1 VVDPKVIVMEPSD
14 SQARTLVALL
24 RFLDLEP
31 FRFHDL
37 AELGRATEGAHD
49 WLALIVGA
57 ETIAKE
63 GPELVARLR
72 AMAEPLPVIY
82 LSSDGLPKIA
92 ESSGDLAWLHLEL
105 PVKQRRLSAVLN
117 QAQNVRNGHPTQP
130 GAHHFRPSGNSA
142 AMRAVHRLV
151 EQVAPYDTNVLIL
164 GESGTGKELVARHI
178 HELSGRS
185 GHPFVPVNCGAIP
198 ADLLESELFGHEK
211 GAFTGALSTR
221 VGRFEFAE
229 GGTLFLDE
237 IGDMSLQMQVK
248 LLRVLQERS
257 FERVGSNRTMHCNVR
272 IIAATHRDLEA
283 AILAGRFR
291 EDLFY
296 RLNVFPVQM
305 PPLRER
311 LDDLPILIE
320 HLVRRQGENAGR
332 HIRLNKSAMSCLAR
346 NRWPGNVRE
355 LANLLERLA
364 ILYPDQ
370 TIGAEDLPER
380 YRAGGASAHASA
392 WLDGDVR
399 LPRPP
404 ADDPPAPVGRLPT
417 PSRAAERRRVVDA
430 AAVDAAEVDTAA
442 VDTVGAD
449 STTERRMLDARFGT
463 DESEEI
469 EPGEHALMS
478 GGIDL
483 KDHLSA
489 IEIGLIRKALA
500 QADGTVAGAA
510 RLLRIRRTTLVEKLR
525 KYRLTA

>member
-1 VVDPKVIVMEPSD
+1 VVDAKVIVMEPSD
-14 SQARTLVALL
+14 SQASELAALL

-31 FRFHDL
+31 VRFHDL
-37 AELGRATEGAHD
+37 AELGRKTEGAHD

-57 ETIAKE
+57 ETIARE

-72 AMAEPLPVIY
+72 AMAQPLPVIF
-82 LSSDGLPKIA
+82 LSGDGLPKIA
-92 ESSGDLAWLHLEL
+92 ESSGDIAWLHLDL

-117 QAQNVRNGHPTQP
+117 QAQSVRNGHPTQP
-130 GAHHFRPSGNSA
+130 GAHRFRPSGNSA
-142 AMRAVHRLV
+142 AMRVVHRLV
-151 EQVAPYDTNVLIL
+151 EQVAPFDTNVLIL
-164 GESGTGKELVARHI
+164 GESGTGKEMVARHV
-178 HELSGRS
+178 HELSGRA

-221 VGRFEFAE
+221 LGRFEFAE

-248 LLRVLQERS
+248 LLRILQERS
-257 FERVGSNRTMHCNVR
+257 FERVGSNRTIHCNVR
-272 IIAATHRDLEA
+272 IIAATHRDLDA

-311 LDDLPILIE
+311 LEDLPVLID
-320 HLVRRQGENAGR
+320 HLVRRQGQNAGR
-332 HIRLNKSAMSCLAR
+332 HIRLDKGAMRCLSA

-370 TIGAEDLPER
+370 TVTADDLPER
-380 YRAGGASAHASA
+380 YRTSGTGAWFGGGMSIMPAPQGVLEGLTAVTAVRPDEPLDESSDGE
-392 WLDGDVR
+392 DGDASD
-399 LPRPP
+399 LL
-404 ADDPPAPVGRLPT
+404 DDAE
-417 PSRAAERRRVVDA
+417 AA
-430 AAVDAAEVDTAA
+430 
-442 VDTVGAD
+442 
-449 STTERRMLDARFGT
+449 GT
-463 DESEEI
+463 
-469 EPGEHALMS
+469 LLKS

-489 IEIGLIRKALA
+489 IEIGLIRKALEE
-500 QADGTVAGAA
+500 ADGTVAGAA
-510 RLLRIRRTTLVEKLR
+510 RLLKIRRTTLVEKLR
-525 KYRLTA
+525 KYRLSA

>member
-1 VVDPKVIVMEPSD
+1 MEPSD
-14 SQARTLVALL
+14 SQARTLEALL
-24 RFLDLEP
+24 RFLDLAP
-31 FRFHDL
+31 VRFHDL
-37 AELGRATEGAHD
+37 AELGRQTEGAHD

-57 ETIAKE
+57 ETIQKE

-72 AMAEPLPVIY
+72 ALAQPLPVIY
-82 LSSDGLPKIA
+82 LSGDGLPKIA
-92 ESSGDLAWLHLEL
+92 ESSGDLAWLQLEL

-130 GAHHFRPSGNSA
+130 GTYRFRPSGTSP
-142 AMRAVHRLV
+142 AMRAIHRLV

-164 GESGTGKELVARHI
+164 GESGTGKEMVARHV

-248 LLRVLQERS
+248 LLRVLQERT
-257 FERVGSNRTMHCNVR
+257 FERVGSNRTIACNVR
-272 IIAATHRDLEA
+272 IIAATHRDLDA
-283 AILAGRFR
+283 AIVAGRFR

-296 RLNVFPVQM
+296 RLNVFPMQM

-311 LDDLPILIE
+311 LEDLPVLIE
-320 HLVRRQGENAGR
+320 HLLCRQGQNAGR
-332 HIRLNKSAMSCLAR
+332 HIRLEKSAMRCLVR

-370 TIGAEDLPER
+370 TITAADLPER
-380 YRAGGASAHASA
+380 YRASESAPFPG
-392 WLDGDVR
+392 GDVR
-399 LPRPP
+399 TVSGGPQLVRDTSGVREPLVLREAEDVRDAGDVRDTAVVSD
-404 ADDPPAPVGRLPT
+404 ADDSRDEGDEDSEASFASCESLDGGPAV
-417 PSRAAERRRVVDA
+417 
-430 AAVDAAEVDTAA
+430 
-442 VDTVGAD
+442 
-449 STTERRMLDARFGT
+449 
-463 DESEEI
+463 ES
-469 EPGEHALMS
+469 ALKK
-478 GGIDL
+478 GGINL

-489 IEIGLIRKALA
+489 IEIGLIRKALEE
-500 QADGTVAGAA
+500 ADGTVAEAA
-510 RLLRIRRTTLVEKLR
+510 RLLNMRRTTLVEKLR
-525 KYRLTA
+525 KYRVYA

>member
-1 VVDPKVIVMEPSD
+1 MEPSD
-14 SQARTLVALL
+14 SQARELEALL

-31 FRFHDL
+31 VRFHDL
-37 AELGRATEGAHD
+37 AELGRKTEGAHD

-57 ETIAKE
+57 ETIAAD
-63 GPELVARLR
+63 GPALVERLR
-72 AMAEPLPVIY
+72 AMAQPLPVIF
-82 LSSDGLPKIA
+82 LSRNGLPQIA
-92 ESSGDLAWLHLEL
+92 ESSGDIAWLHLDL

-130 GAHHFRPSGNSA
+130 GAHRFRPSGDSG
-142 AMRAVHRLV
+142 AMRAIHRLI
-151 EQVAPYDTNVLIL
+151 EQVAPFDTNVLVL
-164 GESGTGKELVARHI
+164 GESGTGKEMVARHI
-178 HELSGRS
+178 HELSGRA

-221 VGRFEFAE
+221 LGRFEFAE

-248 LLRVLQERS
+248 LLRVLQERT
-257 FERVGSNRTMHCNVR
+257 FERVGSNRTILCNVR
-272 IIAATHRDLEA
+272 IIAATHRDLDA

-296 RLNVFPVQM
+296 RLNVFPVQV

-311 LDDLPILIE
+311 LEDLPVLID
-320 HLVRRQGENAGR
+320 HLLRRQGQNAGR
-332 HIRLNKSAMSCLAR
+332 HIRLDKGAMRCLAA

-370 TIGAEDLPER
+370 TVTADDLPER
-380 YRAGGASAHASA
+380 YRASGTGA
-392 WLDGDVR
+392 WLGGGMR
-399 LPRPP
+399 LEPGAGAMPSGRAEPAAIGEEAFGERLGKRVGESVGGP
-404 ADDPPAPVGRLPT
+404 LAASNQVEADDDDELPLHVRDT
-417 PSRAAERRRVVDA
+417 SDLIDDAEA
-430 AAVDAAEVDTAA
+430 
-442 VDTVGAD
+442 G
-449 STTERRMLDARFGT
+449 GT
-463 DESEEI
+463 
-469 EPGEHALMS
+469 LLKS

-489 IEIGLIRKALA
+489 IEIGLIRKALVE
-500 QADGTVAGAA
+500 ADGTVAGAA
-510 RLLRIRRTTLVEKLR
+510 RLLNIRRTTLVEKLR
-525 KYRLTA
+525 KYRLSA

>member
-1 VVDPKVIVMEPSD
+1 MEPSD
-14 SQARTLVALL
+14 SQARELEALL

-31 FRFHDL
+31 VRFHDM
-37 AELGRATEGAHD
+37 AELGRQTEGAHD

-57 ETIAKE
+57 QTIAAE
-63 GPELVARLR
+63 GLELVARLR
-72 AMAEPLPVIY
+72 AMAQPLPVIF
-82 LSSDGLPKIA
+82 LSNDGLPKLA
-92 ESSGDLAWLHLEL
+92 ESSGDIAWLPLEL

-130 GAHHFRPSGNSA
+130 GAHRFRPSGTSA
-142 AMRAVHRLV
+142 AMRAIHRLV
-151 EQVAPYDTNVLIL
+151 EQVAPFDTNVLIL
-164 GESGTGKELVARHI
+164 GESGTGKEMVARHL
-178 HELSGRS
+178 HELSGRAR
-185 GHPFVPVNCGAIP
+185 HPFVPVNCGAIP

-221 VGRFEFAE
+221 LGRFEFAE

-248 LLRVLQERS
+248 LLRVLQERT
-257 FERVGSNRTMHCNVR
+257 FERVGSNRTIHCNVR
-272 IIAATHRDLEA
+272 IIAATHRDLDA

-311 LDDLPILIE
+311 LEDLPVLID

-332 HIRLNKSAMSCLAR
+332 HIRLDKGAMSCLKR

-364 ILYPDQ
+364 ILFPDQ
-370 TIGAEDLPER
+370 TVTANDLPER
-380 YRAGGASAHASA
+380 YRTTGTGSWFSSDMHVASSVASTLDA
-392 WLDGDVR
+392 AIAAESDGDE
-399 LPRPP
+399 P
-404 ADDPPAPVGRLPT
+404 ADDP
-417 PSRAAERRRVVDA
+417 
-430 AAVDAAEVDTAA
+430 
-442 VDTVGAD
+442 
-449 STTERRMLDARFGT
+449 
-463 DESEEI
+463 SEEI
-469 EPGEHALMS
+469 EANGHGTCDPIEDAAPDGSLLKS

-489 IEIGLIRKALA
+489 IEIGLIRKAL
-500 QADGTVAGAA
+500 QEADGTVAEAA
-510 RLLRIRRTTLVEKLR
+510 RLLKIRRTTLVEKLR

>member
-1 VVDPKVIVMEPSD
+1 VVDAKVIVMEPSD
-14 SQARTLVALL
+14 SQARALEALL

-31 FRFHDL
+31 VRFHDL
-37 AELGRATEGAHD
+37 AELGRKTEGAHD

-57 ETIAKE
+57 ETIAAE

-72 AMAEPLPVIY
+72 AMAQPLPVIF
-82 LSSDGLPKIA
+82 LSSNGLPKIA
-92 ESSGDLAWLHLEL
+92 ESSGDIAWLHLEL

-130 GAHHFRPSGNSA
+130 GAHRFRPSGTSA
-142 AMRAVHRLV
+142 PMRAVHRLV
-151 EQVAPYDTNVLIL
+151 EQVAPFDTNVLIL
-164 GESGTGKELVARHI
+164 GESGTGKEMVARHV
-178 HELSGRS
+178 HELSGRA

-211 GAFTGALSTR
+211 GAFTGALTTR
-221 VGRFEFAE
+221 LGRFEFAE

-248 LLRVLQERS
+248 LLRVLQERT
-257 FERVGSNRTMHCNVR
+257 FERVGSNRTIHCNVR
-272 IIAATHRDLEA
+272 IIAATHRDLDA

-311 LDDLPILIE
+311 LDDLP
-320 HLVRRQGENAGR
+320 V
-332 HIRLNKSAMSCLAR
+332 LAA

-364 ILYPDQ
+364 ILFPDQ
-370 TIGAEDLPER
+370 TVTADDLPER
-380 YRAGGASAHASA
+380 YRASGAGAWPGGG
-392 WLDGDVR
+392 LR
-399 LPRPP
+399 LVPAPVAVPAVIVDAAP
-404 ADDPPAPVGRLPT
+404 ADDDEAP
-417 PSRAAERRRVVDA
+417 
-430 AAVDAAEVDTAA
+430 
-442 VDTVGAD
+442 
-449 STTERRMLDARFGT
+449 
-463 DESEEI
+463 DESDLLED
-469 EPGEHALMS
+469 ADADDSLLKS

-489 IEIGLIRKALA
+489 IEIGLIRKALEE
-500 QADGTVAGAA
+500 ADGTVAEAA
-510 RLLRIRRTTLVEKLR
+510 RLLKIRRTTLVEKLR
-525 KYRLTA
+525 KYRLSA